1 MNDNDRDDY
10 DRHAAGELDT
20 VPLIPR
26 AEEAPPPPAERH

>member
-1 MNDNDRDDY
+1 MNEDDY

-26 AEEAPPPPAERH
+26 AEEAPPPHEEQH